1 MHVLLSDDQTLLGLV
16 AFDLPLTTISSRLAA
31 LLPRNGR

>member
-1 MHVLLSDDQTLLGLV
+1 MHVLLSDDKALLGFV

-31 LLPRNGR
+31 LLPHNGR